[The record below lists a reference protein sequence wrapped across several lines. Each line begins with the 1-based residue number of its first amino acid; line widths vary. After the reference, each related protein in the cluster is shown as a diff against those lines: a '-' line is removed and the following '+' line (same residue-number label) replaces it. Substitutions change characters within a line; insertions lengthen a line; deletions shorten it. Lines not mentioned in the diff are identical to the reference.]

1 MIKFYKI
8 IFTFLLLSLVS
19 IDLSLSATNDSSDLA
34 QQLYVSYYGR
44 PADPDGQNYWA
55 EVFDETDDLTEALSA
70 FGTSEEYTNNFG
82 AMTNEELVT
91 NLYQQLFG
99 RDPESGGLT
108 FYAARLSSG
117 ESTLATIAKQIADG
131 ASGDDLTTMNNKIT
145 VANTYTSAVSEL
157 DADYNFDDIAAA
169 QAILDAV
176 DETTES
182 VTEGNANATAEV
194 TSNVPSPST
203 ENSKPNASS
212 ISLNIDSSVPYL
224 EQQLIGTDPD
234 GDTITYELIS
244 DASGDGYS
252 QAYVNSTTG
261 ILYINCDADGNES
274 ITLSYHVSDGQ
285 LFSDPATVTV
295 QVTYL
300 SEDDKNTGNEEV
312 DSEEYSSFDLSS
324 YNSDLLGGDSEPIQP
339 TSIDLSLNFPTP
351 GDQGQQNSCV
361 GWATAYALKSYQ
373 EGVEMGWSLNTS
385 AHLFSPAFIYN
396 QIVIGNDGGS
406 YISDALDLAV
416 NAGVSTLA
424 SMPYSHLDYTA
435 QPSAAAIEEASQ
447 YKAARWFRVNDTSQI
462 KAALANRKPVVCG
475 IAVYESLINLY
486 GDDSVYNTI
495 SGQNLGGHAVTIVG
509 YDDNKFGG
517 AFKIINSW
525 STNWGDEGFF
535 WLPYS
540 FASQGIMSQAYV
552 LEDAENGSIS
562 DDTEQTEPEPDYSAL
577 PNLTVSSW
585 HADYDP
591 RPNGSGTL
599 TYEVINSGSGNA
611 PSGADINLMLSD
623 NENITSNDYYVV
635 YEENPYD
642 LGPGGSV
649 YRDADNALSFNFPDQ
664 IESGVYYMALW
675 VDDLGEVEES
685 NENDNI
691 SLSNGTIT
699 IENSMPDLSV
709 NTWYAEW
716 DGYGYGTLTYE
727 IENSGV
733 SAVTST
739 DWYINLVL
747 DEDQIVGNGNEIF
760 LFYEQTAFS
769 LNPGAQIYRGTSN
782 PAYFNLY
789 FDYYGYSV
797 PSGVYYMALWVDD
810 LNSVDESNEFNNGS
824 YSWGVVNVSS
834 YYGALASEDDEAPLS
849 YTETSGKAYNGKKL
863 PSKDVLMKKV
873 MITKSSSGEITMQ
886 ILNEDVSKTPE
897 DYRSAFQTKQ
907 ISSSTGLIFPSSE
920 RMPMSNGM
928 PTNEK

>member
-1 MIKFYKI
+1 MSKLYKI
-8 IFTFLLLSLVS
+8 ILMLLLSSVVTF
-19 IDLSLSATNDSSDLA
+19 DLSLSATNESTNLA

-44 PADPDGQNYWA
+44 PADPDGQSYWA
-55 EVFDETDDLTEALSA
+55 EVFDETDDLTAALSD
-70 FGTSEEYTNNFG
+70 FGISEEYTNNFG
-82 AMTNEELVT
+82 SMTNEELVT
-91 NLYQQLFG
+91 NLYHQLFG
-99 RDPESGGLT
+99 RDPETEGLD
-108 FYAARLSSG
+108 FYTTRLSSG

-157 DADYNFDDIAAA
+157 GADYNFDNIAVA

-176 DETTES
+176 DATAAS
-182 VTEGNANATAEV
+182 VTEGNAEATEEV
-194 TSNVPSPST
+194 ASNVSST
-203 ENSKPNASS
+203 TNHKPIASS

-224 EQQLIGTDPD
+224 EQQLIGNDPD

-244 DASGDGYS
+244 DSSGDGYS
-252 QAYVNSTTG
+252 QSYVNSTTG
-261 ILYINCDADGNES
+261 MLYINCEPNGNDS
-274 ITLSYHVSDGQ
+274 FTLSYHVTDGQ

-300 SEDDKNTGNEEV
+300 SEDDKTTGNEEV
-312 DSEEYSSFDLSS
+312 GSEEYSGFDLST
-324 YNSDLLGGDSEPIQP
+324 YNSDLLGGDSEPVQP

-351 GDQGQQNSCV
+351 GDQGQQSSCV

-373 EGVEMGWSLNTS
+373 EGVEIGWSLNTS
-385 AHLFSPAFIYN
+385 SHLFSPAFIYN

-416 NAGVSTLA
+416 NLGVSTLA
-424 SMPYSHLDYTA
+424 SMPYSHLDYTT
-435 QPSAAAIEEASQ
+435 QPSAAALEEASQ
-447 YKAARWFRVNDTSQI
+447 YKAARWSRVNDTAQI

-475 IAVYESLINLY
+475 IAVYESLVNLY

-525 STNWGDEGFF
+525 STNWGDDGFF

-540 FASQGIMSQAYV
+540 FASQGIMREAYV
-552 LEDAENGSIS
+552 LEDVENGSIP
-562 DDTEQTEPEPDYSAL
+562 DDTEQTESEPDYNTL

-599 TYEVINSGSGNA
+599 TYEVINNGSGTA
-611 PSGADINLMLSD
+611 PLGADINLMLSD
-623 NENITSNDYYVV
+623 NDNITSNDYYVV

-642 LGPGGSV
+642 LLPGGSV
-649 YRDADNALSFNFPDQ
+649 YRDSDNALSFNFPDQ

-675 VDDLGEVEES
+675 VDDLDEVEES

-691 SLSNGTIT
+691 SLSSSTIT

-709 NTWYAEW
+709 NSWYAEW
-716 DGYGYGTLTYE
+716 DGYGNGTLTYE

-733 SAVTST
+733 SAVNST

-747 DEDQIVGNGNEIF
+747 DEDQNVGNGNEIF
-760 LFYEQTAFS
+760 LFYEQAAFS
-769 LNPGAQIYRGTSN
+769 LNPGAQIYRNSSN
-782 PAYFNLY
+782 PAHFNLY
-789 FDYYGYSV
+789 VDYYGYSI

-810 LNSVDESNEFNNGS
+810 LNAVDESNEFNNGS
-824 YSWGVVNVSS
+824 YSWDVVNVSS
-834 YYGALASEDDEAPLS
+834 YYGTSDEDDKPLS

-886 ILNEDVSKTPE
+886 ILDEDSSKKTE
-897 DYRSAFQTKQ
+897 DSRSEFHTKQ

-920 RMPMSNGM
+920 RIPMPNGM
-928 PTNEK
+928 PTYEK